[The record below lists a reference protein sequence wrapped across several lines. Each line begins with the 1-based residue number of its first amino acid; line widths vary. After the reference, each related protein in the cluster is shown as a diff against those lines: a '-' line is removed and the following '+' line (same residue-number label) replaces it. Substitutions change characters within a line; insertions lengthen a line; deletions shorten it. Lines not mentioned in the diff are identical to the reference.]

1 MNMAEETPKT
11 ADRTVAADDG
21 RPKFADAITRPRLP
35 SMLITSDFL
44 FLHVPRTG
52 GRFLR
57 TLCYEHLPPER
68 MIRNAL
74 SPHTGYDVVAHDFAD
89 LPMIAFVRNPWDWYV
104 SWYHHLMQTTPEEQ
118 RGPQWESAF
127 GRGRN
132 SFKQAVTIACTG
144 DGFGKVQTVETMRER
159 NIDHF
164 SAMFW
169 RRAGIGAEAGRV
181 EIGRYE
187 NLGGDFMAFLE
198 RHDVPVPA
206 EMSKALADAP
216 RVGATHREEYRS
228 YYDDELRDLVAE
240 KARGVIADHGYSF

>member
-1 MNMAEETPKT
+1 MSMAEETPRA
-11 ADRTVAADDG
+11 ADGTVAADDG

-127 GRGRN
+127 GRGQN

-144 DGFGKVQTVETMRER
+144 DGFGNVQTLETMRER

-169 RRAGIGAEAGRV
+169 RRAGIGAEAGARRDRALR
-181 EIGRYE
+181 ESGWR
-187 NLGGDFMAFLE
+187 LHG
-198 RHDVPVPA
+198 VPGTP
-206 EMSKALADAP
+206 
-216 RVGATHREEYRS
+216 
-228 YYDDELRDLVAE
+228 
-240 KARGVIADHGYSF
+240 

>member
-1 MNMAEETPKT
+1 MAEERPKT
-11 ADRTVAADDG
+11 VKSTLAGDDG
-21 RPKFADAITRPRLP
+21 RPKFVDAHTPPRLP

-74 SPHTGYDVVAHDFAD
+74 NPHTEYEVVAHDFAD

-104 SWYHHLMQTTPEEQ
+104 SWYHHVMQTIPEEQ
-118 RGPQWESAF
+118 QGPQWETAF
-127 GRGRN
+127 GRGQN
-132 SFKQAVTIACTG
+132 SFKEAVTIACTG
-144 DGFGKVQTVETMRER
+144 EGFGKVQTLQTMRER

-169 RRAGIGAEAGRV
+169 RRAGIGVEAGRV

-187 NLGGDFMAFLE
+187 NLGGDFMAFLQ
-198 RHDVPVPA
+198 RHGVRVPT
-206 EMSKALADAP
+206 EMAKALEEAP
-216 RVGATHREEYRS
+216 RVGATEREQYRS
-228 YYDDELRDLVAE
+228 YYDDELRDLVGE
-240 KARGVIADHGYSF
+240 KARSLIADHGYSF